1 MTHCSNPNHRL
12 MISATIAGVAA
23 LSALLVVAAPGAGE
37 AHAHG
42 YSTPSGDAVGRPGL
56 DNPAPV
62 MRLAQAIG
70 DHIYN
75 QNTPLNKVFDAS
87 PAGQNYHTMFGSPD
101 YEIPTHGSN
110 GTFKGVLNMPGSLR
124 DAYNGAQTAGR
135 GLPEEG
141 DLPGTAIRAVS
152 RAPAPTPHETSGGHS
167 GASHE
172 TSGGHS
178 GAPRA
183 AASIPAKCATLVN
196 RTTLRAQGSC

>member
-56 DNPAPV
+56 DNPEPV

-135 GLPEEG
+135 GLPEEE